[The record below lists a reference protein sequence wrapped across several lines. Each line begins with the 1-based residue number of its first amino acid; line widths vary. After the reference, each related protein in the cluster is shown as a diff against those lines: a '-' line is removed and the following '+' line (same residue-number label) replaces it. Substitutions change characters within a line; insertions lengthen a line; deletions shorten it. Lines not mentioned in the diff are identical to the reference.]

1 MGLQGEIEDR
11 EWPDPEARARG
22 RNQRGEKKSWV
33 LKVSAHFRENY
44 PTPPPL
50 NI

>member
-33 LKVSAHFRENY
+33 LKVSAHLERI
-44 PTPPPL
+44 TLHPPPL